1 MKKYQNIAPD
11 AIFRLNDEFK
21 ADPRP
26 NKVNAGIGIYLDELG
41 KPFVIPIVSKVASSL
56 DFKNFNYLPISGDT
70 SFLDESTKLIFG
82 NNLYNKFNDKLAKQ
96 GVVGGTNGIYLWAN
110 LISKKD
116 KNQTIIISTPTW
128 ENHNKILKNF
138 GFNIIEFPQLDKN
151 NKFNFKALEKEI
163 VNNPNSYVLF
173 QGGPTHN
180 PTSVN
185 PSNEEWKLLSKLLKK
200 NNNSV
205 LFDFAYAGLGDDL
218 ESDCFGVRHILE
230 NKIPMSVNFS
240 YSKNMTLYQHRTGIL
255 IVLIDNDK
263 DKLTLESNLKFLFRI
278 NNSTP
283 PAFGELIVKN
293 ILQNETYKKEW
304 LNTLLEMSASLK
316 KRRQLFNEYSN
327 NRFNY
332 ILDQKGFFSL
342 LNLTTKQVEI
352 LKTKYAIYLLPNS
365 RINFAGI
372 SLEKIPYVA
381 KIISSM

>member
-1 MKKYQNIAPD
+1 MSRYNYIAPD
-11 AIFRLNDEFK
+11 DIFRLNDEFK

-26 NKVNAGIGIYLDELG
+26 NKVNAGIGIYLDESG
-41 KPFVIPIVSKVASSL
+41 QPFVIPIVSKIASSL

-70 SFLDESTKLIFG
+70 NFLDESTKLIFG
-82 NNLYNKFNDKLAKQ
+82 NNLYNKFNQKLAKQ

-110 LISKKD
+110 LISQKD
-116 KNQTIIISTPTW
+116 KKPSIIVSHPTW
-128 ENHNKILKNF
+128 ENHYKIFENF
-138 GFNIIEFPQLDKN
+138 GFKIIKFPQLDKN
-151 NKFNFKALEKEI
+151 NNFNFKALEKVI
-163 VNNPNSYVLF
+163 INNPNSYVLF

-205 LFDFAYAGLGDDL
+205 LFDFAYAGLGDNL

-255 IVLIDNDK
+255 IILTNNRT

-304 LNTLLEMSASLK
+304 LRTLSEMSTSLK
-316 KRRQLFNEYSN
+316 KRRQLFNKHSD
-327 NRFNY
+327 NRFSY
-332 ILDQKGFFSL
+332 ILNQKGFFSL
-342 LNLTTKQVEI
+342 LNLTPKQIEI
-352 LKTKYAIYLLPNS
+352 LKTKHAIYLLPNS

-372 SLEKIPYVA
+372 SIEKIPYVA
-381 KIISSM
+381 KIISSI

>member
-41 KPFVIPIVSKVASSL
+41 KPFVIPIVSKVASSI

-255 IVLIDNDK
+255 VILTDSNK

-304 LNTLLEMSASLK
+304 LNTLSEMSTSLK
-316 KRRQLFNEYSN
+316 KRRQLFNKYSN
-327 NRFNY
+327 GQFNY

-372 SLEKIPYVA
+372 SLKEIPRVA
-381 KIISSM
+381 KIISSI